1 MAAVKKIPMRQCV
14 GCGEKKSKKEL
25 IRIVCSPREDSDGV
39 TIGFDLTGKKNG
51 RGAYICSNASCLEQ
65 ARKKKA
71 LERALKT
78 EVSQQCYDVLKK
90 ELEQIER

>member
-14 GCGEKKSKKEL
+14 GCGEKKGKKEL
-25 IRIVCSPREDSDGV
+25 IRIVCSGEGM
-39 TIGFDLTGKKNG
+39 IGFDLTGKKNG
-51 RGAYICSNASCLEQ
+51 RGAYICSNAACLEQ

-78 EVSQQCYDVLKK
+78 EISQQSYEAMEK
-90 ELEQIER
+90 ELKQIER

>member
-25 IRIVCSPREDSDGV
+25 IRIVCAEDG

-51 RGAYICSNASCLEQ
+51 RGAYICSNAVCLEQ

-78 EVSQQCYDVLKK
+78 EVSQQSYDVLKK

>member
-14 GCGEKKSKKEL
+14 GCGERKSKKEL
-25 IRIVCSPREDSDGV
+25 IRIVCSPSEDPERV

-51 RGAYICSNASCLEQ
+51 RGAYICSSMACLEL

-78 EVSQQCYDVLKK
+78 EVSQQCYDDLKK
-90 ELEQIER
+90 GVGAD